1 MISKSK
7 IALIAALAVSI
18 ASPAFAQSFNKS
30 DGTGNELPFAYGP
43 GGTKQTWTVVTPQN
57 DQIAARQVA
66 PNRFAVRQNS
76 QNFAVRQNSQN
87 HVAAGRGSGLYDYA
101 AVPSGARGDASA
113 NSPAL
118 TGGGSTGYNQM
129 VLTY

>member
-7 IALIAALAVSI
+7 IALIAALAVSV
-18 ASPAFAQSFNKS
+18 ASPAFAQSFDKS

-43 GGTKQTWTVVTPQN
+43 GATKQTWTVVTPQN
-57 DQIAARQVA
+57 DQVAVRQVA

-76 QNFAVRQNSQN
+76 QS
-87 HVAAGRGSGLYDYA
+87 HVAAVPGSGLYDYA
-101 AVPSGARGDASA
+101 AVPFTPGANASA

>member
-43 GGTKQTWTVVTPQN
+43 AGTKQSWTVVTPQN
-57 DQIAARQVA
+57 DQVATRQIGAEHFAARE
-66 PNRFAVRQNS
+66 NSRTRFAATSTRNLY
-76 QNFAVRQNSQN
+76 NY
-87 HVAAGRGSGLYDYA
+87 AGAPLTFQAD
-101 AVPSGARGDASA
+101 PNA

-118 TGGGSTGYNQM
+118 TGGGSAGYNQM
-129 VLTY
+129 LLNY

>member
-7 IALIAALAVSI
+7 IALIAALAVGI
-18 ASPAFAQSFNKS
+18 ASPAFAQSFNKG

-43 GGTKQTWTVVTPQN
+43 GGTKSAWTVDAQQN
-57 DQIAARQVA
+57 EQLAAQRIASPRV
-66 PNRFAVRQNS
+66 AVRQNS
-76 QNFAVRQNSQN
+76 RTAVASSR
-87 HVAAGRGSGLYDYA
+87 GLYAYA
-101 AVPSGARGDASA
+101 AVPGFTQTVPNA

-129 VLTY
+129 TLTY

>member
-18 ASPAFAQSFNKS
+18 ASPAFAQSFNKG

-43 GGTKQTWTVVTPQN
+43 GGTKSAWTTEAQQN
-57 DQIAARQVA
+57 EQLAAQQIGSQRV
-66 PNRFAVRQNS
+66 AVRQNS
-76 QNFAVRQNSQN
+76 HARTAVASTR
-87 HVAAGRGSGLYDYA
+87 GLYAYA
-101 AVPSGARGDASA
+101 AVPGFTRVDPNA

-129 VLTY
+129 TLTY